1 MSFKYEDVE
10 KQIGYIFQNKELLKQ
25 AFVHSSYAHENKN
38 SIFSYERLE
47 FLGDAILEMVSSI
60 YLYKN
65 NPIDDEGT
73 LTKTRAKM
81 VCTTSLSNIAL
92 ELNIAQYILL
102 GKGELNQNIEERYSI
117 LEDVIEAI
125 IGAIFLDGGFENAE
139 KFIYDNILSQKTLM
153 FRDYKSEVQ
162 EILQAKA
169 ITNIQY
175 EIIKEE
181 GPEHNKTFTCVLK
194 VNGENKTLGSGKTK
208 KAANQDAA
216 KNYIELEQ

>member
-1 MSFKYEDVE
+1 MCFKYENVE
-10 KQIGYIFQNKELLKQ
+10 KQIGYTFKNKELLKQ
-25 AFVHSSYAHENKN
+25 AFIHSSYAHEHKN
-38 SIFSYERLE
+38 SISSYERLE

-92 ELNIAQYILL
+92 DLDISQYILL
-102 GKGELNQNIEERYSI
+102 GKGELNQNIDERYSI
-117 LEDVIEAI
+117 LEDIIEAI
-125 IGAIFLDGGFENAE
+125 IGAIFLDGGFSNAE
-139 KFIYDNILSQKTLM
+139 KFIYDNVLSQKTLM

-162 EILQAKA
+162 EILQAQA

-181 GPEHNKTFTCVLK
+181 GPEHNKMFTCVLK
-194 VNGENKTLGSGKTK
+194 VNGENKTFGSGKTK

-216 KNYIELEQ
+216 KKFIEKNI